1 MKMGGDCCSQTHLVP
16 PTSKPLLTDVVLYG
30 DYFDRDTR
38 SLQAMCKLAEVQV
51 KFKFVDTFNGSN
63 TDISYKQNFKTTM
76 IPSIQIGKRTQVKRD
91 DGDRELF

>member
-1 MKMGGDCCSQTHLVP
+1 
-16 PTSKPLLTDVVLYG
+16 
-30 DYFDRDTR
+30 
-38 SLQAMCKLAEVQV
+38 MCKLAEVQV